1 MGSVAS
7 GRTSLDHRGDSPEM
21 EKPGWRYPAGR
32 DTSRCVKDAR
42 DLKNDIFKLGNFGKR
57 ESAFCVIEMIN
68 HLIAL
73 LVLAMT
79 GVLDLSS
86 SL

>member
-1 MGSVAS
+1 MSSVAS

-42 DLKNDIFKLGNFGKR
+42 DLKNDVYKMGQFALKK
-57 ESAFCVIEMIN
+57 STFCVIEIIN
-68 HLIAL
+68 L
-73 LVLAMT
+73 LEFDPV
-79 GVLDLSS
+79 V
-86 SL
+86 